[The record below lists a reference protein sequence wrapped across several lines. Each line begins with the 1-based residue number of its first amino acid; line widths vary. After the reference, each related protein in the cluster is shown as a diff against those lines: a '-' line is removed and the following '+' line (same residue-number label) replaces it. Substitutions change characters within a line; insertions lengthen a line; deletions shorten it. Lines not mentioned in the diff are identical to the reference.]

1 MVTRK
6 VKRPLCPAHDP
17 VGGMLTDSQRNRNVR
32 AQGFTL
38 VDLMGTIAIFSLLAA
53 LSVPSFDMFVQR
65 ARIAAAVAD
74 IGSMQIRVENF
85 RTLNN
90 GMLPASLD
98 VLGTPVDP
106 WGNPYQYINIES
118 GSTPPGFWRTDLG
131 VVPINSDY
139 DLFSTGRDGDSVP
152 PLTGKSSRDDIVR
165 GSNGGYVGLAE
176 DRY

>member
-6 VKRPLCPAHDP
+6 VKRPACSADHP
-17 VGGMLTDSQRNRNVR
+17 VGGMQTDSQRNRNVR
-32 AQGFTL
+32 ARGFTL
-38 VDLMGTIAIFSLLAA
+38 IDLMGTIAIVALLAA
-53 LSVPSFDMFVQR
+53 LSVPSYDGFIQR

-90 GMLPASLD
+90 GMLPATLD

-106 WGNPYQYINIES
+106 WGNPYQYINIET
-118 GSTPPGFWRTDLG
+118 GSTPPGFWRKDLG
-131 VVPINSDY
+131 QVPINSDY
-139 DLFSTGRDGDSVP
+139 DLFSMGRDGDSVP

-165 GSNGGYVGLAE
+165 ADNGAYVGLAE
-176 DRY
+176 DH

>member
-6 VKRPLCPAHDP
+6 VKRPVYPAHHP
-17 VGGMLTDSQRNRNVR
+17 VGGKLDDSQRKRNVR

-38 VDLMGTIAIFSLLAA
+38 IDLMGTIAIVALLAA
-53 LSVPSFDMFVQR
+53 LSVPSYDGFVQR
-65 ARIAAAVAD
+65 ARYAAAIAD
-74 IGSMQIRVENF
+74 IGSMQIRIENF

-90 GMLPASLD
+90 GMLPATLD

-106 WGNPYQYINIES
+106 WGNPYQYINIET

-139 DLFSTGRDGDSVP
+139 DLFSTGRDGESVP

-165 GSNGGYVGLAE
+165 ADNGGYVGLAE
-176 DRY
+176 DH